1 MAENAFETS
10 QAKCPDIT
18 DSVVDSVVAAVVKE
32 RPGDQEKE
40 IRRLQFEL
48 DEARS
53 LAAVANYSLE
63 ESIETERRK
72 CQEEVATLQQ
82 LMKENIQEAIRET
95 QDQSEG
101 EIRRLKNIVTRL
113 ELEVR
118 ELRSSS
124 DRDNPNVFSA
134 VTKTL
139 ARKVGNLTNPNILTS
154 QTPPQVPLVTATSTE
169 SAGDDY
175 LEQSMKRAQEDVEVL
190 RSLVL
195 PLEEEIKALK
205 DKLRYTDEQLR
216 VYESNQAE
224 LVRGSELLNKIAED
238 ESLESVIADLISR
251 TELHTQDQLS
261 ERDFG
266 LFLAILNAQRTT
278 LQEERE
284 RLRSQMQETC
294 QLLEQERRHHREL
307 RRSLQKNNLHPTSQ
321 NLMDCNKDGSKGFP
335 IKDRIGPL
343 ISRISP
349 VLKRKSSAQSPS
361 KETSVDS
368 YVLDSSTFGIPEVA
382 STATKNSTKEEIENI
397 SFCSV
402 DSNLTS
408 SEGSFM
414 HADDGHQTTIRY
426 RVLEADLQQ
435 LQEEKAQVD
444 KQLIKARE
452 ESQMLSELIKDM
464 EHKWTEMAKD
474 YEKQVDSLF
483 GNIQDAQGQ
492 LKSVTSAFNKF
503 RNQAQ
508 ETLRQLQFDR
518 QSVSTELVRL
528 QEENDFLTGKHSLH
542 AEQLQNE
549 MINLPDNLQELQYVC
564 LNLREDFIAAK
575 VAKEALERKWKME
588 ILVLKNQLLSEQKSK
603 ETLENSLTGEIDYL
617 REQLGLM
624 RSVQTQLEEESSRKT
639 SLEVALQQAKEQL
652 ADLKNRASESV
663 SSKAKLE
670 NENQQLRNRVSSLQA
685 DLETSEAVQRDFVQL
700 SQQLQVQ
707 LEKIRQSEKEL
718 RWQYEEDIDQCA
730 ECRQTFGVAKRKHH
744 CRHCCQ
750 IFCGDCLRKTVTS
763 GPNKRQS
770 RVCNVCFYLLVQ
782 ESAPF
787 FSSEPQPSN

>member
-1 MAENAFETS
+1 MAESSVGSS
-10 QAKCPDIT
+10 QANNCADST
-18 DSVVDSVVAAVVKE
+18 DSVVSSILAPVTKE
-32 RPGDQEKE
+32 LPGDHEKE

-82 LMKENIQEAIRET
+82 LMKENIQEAVRQT
-95 QDQSEG
+95 QENSDA

-113 ELEVR
+113 ELEVHD
-118 ELRSSS
+118 LRSSS

-139 ARKVGNLTNPNILTS
+139 ARKVGNLTNPNILAS
-154 QTPPQVPLVTATSTE
+154 QTPAPVPLVATASTD

-224 LVRGSELLNKIAED
+224 LVRGSQLLDKIVED
-238 ESLESVIADLISR
+238 ESLESAITDLISR
-251 TELHTQDQLS
+251 TGMNTEDSLPH
-261 ERDFG
+261 RDFG
-266 LFLAILNAQRTT
+266 LFLAIVNAQRAT

-284 RLRSQMQETC
+284 RLRSQMQEAC
-294 QLLEQERRHHREL
+294 QLLEQERRQHREL
-307 RRSLQKNNLHPTSQ
+307 RRSLQKNNLHPASQ
-321 NLMDCNKDGSKGFP
+321 NDSTKDSSKGFP

-361 KETSVDS
+361 KDISADS
-368 YVLDSSTFGIPEVA
+368 YVLDPATFGTPEMV
-382 STATKNSTKEEIENI
+382 TRQMTKEDLENM
-397 SFCSV
+397 SSCSV
-402 DSNLTS
+402 DSNLIS
-408 SEGSFM
+408 SEGNS
-414 HADDGHQTTIRY
+414 ARIEDGNKNTRFKE
-426 RVLEADLQQ
+426 LEADFQQ
-435 LQEEKAQVD
+435 MQEEKVQLD
-444 KQLIKARE
+444 KQLTKARE
-452 ESQMLSELIKDM
+452 EARMLSDLIKDM
-464 EHKWTEMAKD
+464 EHKWTEVAKD
-474 YEKQVDSLF
+474 YEKQVDLLY
-483 GNIQDAQGQ
+483 GNIEDVQSQ
-492 LKSVTSAFNKF
+492 LKSVTSAFKKF

-528 QEENDFLTGKHSLH
+528 QEENDFLVGKHSLH

-575 VAKEALERKWKME
+575 VAKEALERKWQME
-588 ILVLKNQLLSEQKSK
+588 TLVLKNQLLSEQQSK

-617 REQLGLM
+617 REQLGMM
-624 RSVQTQLEEESSRKT
+624 RSVQTQLDEESSRKA
-639 SLEVALQQAKEQL
+639 SLEAALLQAKEQL
-652 ADLKNRASESV
+652 ADIKDRASESI
-663 SSKAKLE
+663 SSKAKME
-670 NENQQLRNRVSSLQA
+670 HENQQLKNRVSALQA

-730 ECRQTFGVAKRKHH
+730 ECRQAFGVAKRKHH

-787 FSSEPQPSN
+787 FSSEPKPSN

>member
-1 MAENAFETS
+1 MAENAFDTS
-10 QAKCPDIT
+10 QTKCPDIT
-18 DSVVDSVVAAVVKE
+18 DSVVNSVAAVVKE
-32 RPGDQEKE
+32 TPGDQEKE

-82 LMKENIQEAIRET
+82 LMKENIEEAVRET
-95 QDQSEG
+95 QEHSEG

-113 ELEVR
+113 ELEIH
-118 ELRSSS
+118 ELRTSS

-154 QTPPQVPLVTATSTE
+154 QTPPQVPLVTASSTD
-169 SAGDDY
+169 SSGDDY

-238 ESLESVIADLISR
+238 ESLESAIADLISR

-261 ERDFG
+261 QRDFG

-321 NLMDCNKDGSKGFP
+321 NMMDCNKDVSKGFP

-361 KETSVDS
+361 KEISVDS

-382 STATKNSTKEEIENI
+382 STAIKNSTKEEIENM
-397 SFCSV
+397 SSCSV

-408 SEGSFM
+408 SEGSFLQ
-414 HADDGHQTTIRY
+414 ANDDQNVIRY
-426 RVLEADLQQ
+426 TVLEADLQQ

-483 GNIQDAQGQ
+483 GNIEDLQGQ

-518 QSVSTELVRL
+518 QSVNTELVRL
-528 QEENDFLTGKHSLH
+528 QEENDFLVGKHSLH

-588 ILVLKNQLLSEQKSK
+588 ILVLKNQLLSEQQSK

-624 RSVQTQLEEESSRKT
+624 RSVQTQLDEESSRKA

-652 ADLKNRASESV
+652 AELKNRASESV
-663 SSKAKLE
+663 SSKAKME
-670 NENQQLRNRVSSLQA
+670 NEIQQLRNRVTSLQA

>member
-1 MAENAFETS
+1 MAENSVGSSLANNCADS
-10 QAKCPDIT
+10 T
-18 DSVVDSVVAAVVKE
+18 DSVVSSILAPVTKE
-32 RPGDQEKE
+32 LPGNHEKE

-82 LMKENIQEAIRET
+82 LMKENIQEAVRQT
-95 QDQSEG
+95 QENSDA

-113 ELEVR
+113 ELEVHD
-118 ELRSSS
+118 LRSSS

-139 ARKVGNLTNPNILTS
+139 ARKVGNLTNPNILAS
-154 QTPPQVPLVTATSTE
+154 QTPAPVPLVATASTD

-224 LVRGSELLNKIAED
+224 LVRGSQLLDKIVED
-238 ESLESVIADLISR
+238 ESLESAITDLISR
-251 TELHTQDQLS
+251 TGMNTEDSLPH
-261 ERDFG
+261 RDFG
-266 LFLAILNAQRTT
+266 LFLAIVNAQRAT

-284 RLRSQMQETC
+284 RLRSQMQEAC
-294 QLLEQERRHHREL
+294 QLLEQERRQHREL

-321 NLMDCNKDGSKGFP
+321 NDSSKDSSKGFP

-361 KETSVDS
+361 KDISADS
-368 YVLDSSTFGIPEVA
+368 YVLDPATFGTPEMV
-382 STATKNSTKEEIENI
+382 TRQMTKEDLENM
-397 SFCSV
+397 SSCSV
-402 DSNLTS
+402 DSNLIS
-408 SEGSFM
+408 SEGNS
-414 HADDGHQTTIRY
+414 ARIEDGNQNTRFKE
-426 RVLEADLQQ
+426 LEADFQQ
-435 LQEEKAQVD
+435 MQEEKVQLD
-444 KQLIKARE
+444 KQLTKARE
-452 ESQMLSELIKDM
+452 EARMLSDLIKDM
-464 EHKWTEMAKD
+464 EHKWTEVAKD
-474 YEKQVDSLF
+474 YEKQVDLLY
-483 GNIQDAQGQ
+483 GNIEDVQSQ
-492 LKSVTSAFNKF
+492 LKSVTSAFKKF

-528 QEENDFLTGKHSLH
+528 QEENDFLVGKHSLH

-575 VAKEALERKWKME
+575 VAKEALERKWQME
-588 ILVLKNQLLSEQKSK
+588 TLVLKNQLLSEQQSK

-617 REQLGLM
+617 REQLGMM
-624 RSVQTQLEEESSRKT
+624 RSVQTQLDEESSRKA
-639 SLEVALQQAKEQL
+639 SLEAALLQAKEQL
-652 ADLKNRASESV
+652 ADIKDRASESI
-663 SSKAKLE
+663 SSKAKME
-670 NENQQLRNRVSSLQA
+670 HENQQLKNRVSALQA

-730 ECRQTFGVAKRKHH
+730 ECRQAFGVAKRKHH

-787 FSSEPQPSN
+787 FSSEPKPSN

>member
-1 MAENAFETS
+1 MAENSVGSSLANNCADS
-10 QAKCPDIT
+10 T
-18 DSVVDSVVAAVVKE
+18 DSVVSSILAPVTKE
-32 RPGDQEKE
+32 LPGNHEKE

-82 LMKENIQEAIRET
+82 LMKENIQEAVRQT
-95 QDQSEG
+95 QENSDA

-113 ELEVR
+113 ELEVHD
-118 ELRSSS
+118 LRSSS

-139 ARKVGNLTNPNILTS
+139 ARKVGNLTNPNILAS
-154 QTPPQVPLVTATSTE
+154 QTPAPVPLVATASTD

-224 LVRGSELLNKIAED
+224 LVRGSQLLDKIVED
-238 ESLESVIADLISR
+238 ESLESAITDLISR
-251 TELHTQDQLS
+251 TGMNTEDSLPH
-261 ERDFG
+261 RDFG
-266 LFLAILNAQRTT
+266 LFLAIVNAQRAT

-284 RLRSQMQETC
+284 RLRSQMQEAC
-294 QLLEQERRHHREL
+294 QLLEQERRQHREL

-321 NLMDCNKDGSKGFP
+321 NVTDSSKDSSKGFP

-361 KETSVDS
+361 KDISADS
-368 YVLDSSTFGIPEVA
+368 YVLDPATFGTPEMV
-382 STATKNSTKEEIENI
+382 TRQMTKEDLENM
-397 SFCSV
+397 SSCSV
-402 DSNLTS
+402 DSNLIS
-408 SEGSFM
+408 SEGNS
-414 HADDGHQTTIRY
+414 ARIEDGNQNTRFKE
-426 RVLEADLQQ
+426 LEADFQQ
-435 LQEEKAQVD
+435 MQEEKVQLD
-444 KQLIKARE
+444 KQLTKARE
-452 ESQMLSELIKDM
+452 EARMLSDLIKDM
-464 EHKWTEMAKD
+464 EHKWTEVAKD
-474 YEKQVDSLF
+474 YEKQVDLLY
-483 GNIQDAQGQ
+483 GNIEDVQSQ
-492 LKSVTSAFNKF
+492 LKSVTSAFKKF

-528 QEENDFLTGKHSLH
+528 QEENDFLVGKHSLH

-575 VAKEALERKWKME
+575 VAKEALERKWQME
-588 ILVLKNQLLSEQKSK
+588 TLVLKNQLLSEQQSK

-617 REQLGLM
+617 REQLGMM
-624 RSVQTQLEEESSRKT
+624 RSVQTQLDEESSRKA
-639 SLEVALQQAKEQL
+639 SLEAALLQAKEQL
-652 ADLKNRASESV
+652 ADIKDRASESI
-663 SSKAKLE
+663 SSKAKME
-670 NENQQLRNRVSSLQA
+670 HENQQLKNRVSALQA

-730 ECRQTFGVAKRKHH
+730 ECRQAFGVAKRKHH

-787 FSSEPQPSN
+787 FSSEPKPSN

>member
-1 MAENAFETS
+1 MAESSVGSS
-10 QAKCPDIT
+10 QANNCADST
-18 DSVVDSVVAAVVKE
+18 DSIVSSILAPVTKE
-32 RPGDQEKE
+32 LPGDHEKE

-82 LMKENIQEAIRET
+82 LMKENIQEAVRHT
-95 QDQSEG
+95 QENSDA

-113 ELEVR
+113 ELEVHD
-118 ELRSSS
+118 LRSSS

-139 ARKVGNLTNPNILTS
+139 ARKVGNLTNPNILSS
-154 QTPPQVPLVTATSTE
+154 QTPAPVPLVATASTD

-224 LVRGSELLNKIAED
+224 LVRGSQLLDKIVED
-238 ESLESVIADLISR
+238 ESLESAITDLISR
-251 TELHTQDQLS
+251 TSMNTEDSLPH
-261 ERDFG
+261 RDFG
-266 LFLAILNAQRTT
+266 LFLAIVNAQRAT

-284 RLRSQMQETC
+284 RLRSQMQEAC
-294 QLLEQERRHHREL
+294 QLLEQERRQHREL
-307 RRSLQKNNLHPTSQ
+307 RRSLQKNNLHPASQ
-321 NLMDCNKDGSKGFP
+321 NLTDSTKDSSKGFP

-361 KETSVDS
+361 KDISADS
-368 YVLDSSTFGIPEVA
+368 YVLDPATFGTPEMV
-382 STATKNSTKEEIENI
+382 TRQMTKEDLENM
-397 SFCSV
+397 SSCSV
-402 DSNLTS
+402 DSNLIS
-408 SEGSFM
+408 SEGNS
-414 HADDGHQTTIRY
+414 ARIEDGNQNTRFKE
-426 RVLEADLQQ
+426 LEADFQQ
-435 LQEEKAQVD
+435 MQEEKVQLD
-444 KQLIKARE
+444 KQLTKARE
-452 ESQMLSELIKDM
+452 EARMLSDLIKDM
-464 EHKWTEMAKD
+464 EHKWTEVAKD
-474 YEKQVDSLF
+474 YEKQVDLLY
-483 GNIQDAQGQ
+483 GNIEDVQSQ
-492 LKSVTSAFNKF
+492 LKSVTSAFKKF

-528 QEENDFLTGKHSLH
+528 QEENDFLVGKHSLH

-575 VAKEALERKWKME
+575 VAKEALERKWQME
-588 ILVLKNQLLSEQKSK
+588 TLVLKNQLLSEQQSK

-617 REQLGLM
+617 REQLGMM
-624 RSVQTQLEEESSRKT
+624 RSVQTQLDEESSRKA
-639 SLEVALQQAKEQL
+639 SLEVALLQAKEQL
-652 ADLKNRASESV
+652 ADIKDRASESI
-663 SSKAKLE
+663 SSKAKME
-670 NENQQLRNRVSSLQA
+670 HENQQLKNRVSALQA

-730 ECRQTFGVAKRKHH
+730 ECRQAFGVAKRKHH

-787 FSSEPQPSN
+787 FSSEPKPSN